1 MTLLVGDL
9 VFKGDALGDIA
20 DVLLLDIKELTEGV
34 VVCDWETDFL
44 AVAVVQIVDVVL
56 WEGDAVLLDE
66 LDTELLNEEE

>member
-1 MTLLVGDL
+1 
-9 VFKGDALGDIA
+9 
-20 DVLLLDIKELTEGV
+20 VLLREMTELTEGV

-44 AVAVVQIVDVVL
+44 GVAVVQIVDVVL